1 MGWSVAQRW
10 CNPLLTDWLQVRIL
24 SLQFKTYELIFI
36 MIINVLFSILGLTF
50 ANWVYAHVAYNKYF
64 QERPFTAYAV
74 SILAA
79 AITTAAW
86 VLLIRNVKATKDV
99 FITNL
104 IWDVGATILCVTLPI
119 IMFNVKLDMKTA
131 IGCVIAI
138 VGIIITKA

>member
-1 MGWSVAQRW
+1 
-10 CNPLLTDWLQVRIL
+10 
-24 SLQFKTYELIFI
+24 

-86 VLLIRNVKATKDV
+86 VLLIRNVKTTRDV

-131 IGCVIAI
+131 IGCVVAIA
-138 VGIIITKA
+138 GIIITKV